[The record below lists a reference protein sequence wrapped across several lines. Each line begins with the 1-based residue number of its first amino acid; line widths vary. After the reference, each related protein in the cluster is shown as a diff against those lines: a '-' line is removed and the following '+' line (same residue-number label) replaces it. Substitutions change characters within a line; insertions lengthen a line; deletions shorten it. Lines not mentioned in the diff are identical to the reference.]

1 MLPCAKAVRQKLPP
15 GSAPAVANGLLLL
28 GLQRA
33 GRKEAAQPG
42 LFIVPADQLYH
53 RQIPPIGRALQRRHV
68 LCKLRRPGHAAWGS
82 SIKPNPL
89 HITRRLRTPGRS
101 ACNPS
106 TQEEHDHPPGD
117 PAKKSTFLQNC
128 HCFSP
133 LLFNYTPKYPSCP
146 AHRLPVFQKS
156 GSIAK
161 TGGILQDAAK
171 YLRAR
176 FATDPQGKTHRR
188 ISWPAKYRFM
198 GMYSTAAMARASRVL
213 GSM

>member
-1 MLPCAKAVRQKLPP
+1 MTTPQAIRQKNRLFCRIAIAFPP
-15 GSAPAVANGLLLL
+15 FYLIIRQNIPAV
-28 GLQRA
+28 QRT
-33 GRKEAAQPG
+33 GCP
-42 LFIVPADQLYH
+42 
-53 RQIPPIGRALQRRHV
+53 
-68 LCKLRRPGHAAWGS
+68 
-82 SIKPNPL
+82 
-89 HITRRLRTPGRS
+89 
-101 ACNPS
+101 
-106 TQEEHDHPPGD
+106 
-117 PAKKSTFLQNC
+117 
-128 HCFSP
+128 FS
-133 LLFNYTPKYPSCP
+133 K
-146 AHRLPVFQKS
+146 KS